1 MQRQVR
7 LPEIFDQI
15 AHNTPVLE
23 CSSRT
28 PPYPPYPPPPKIE
41 IKADLGTLGF
51 YFPEHTS
58 PSKIEI

>member
-1 MQRQVR
+1 MWFQ
-7 LPEIFDQI
+7 
-15 AHNTPVLE
+15 N
-23 CSSRT
+23 
-28 PPYPPYPPPPKIE
+28 PPIPTIPPSPKIE